1 MHCSGLHNF
10 TWNWCLETHPNL
22 SRGTL
27 ANWTIR
33 GAERY
38 LSLVYDR
45 LRKYLCEQSVVQADE
60 TPVLVTKD
68 GRPGN
73 TKSSMFVYRTSELQ
87 KERPVV
93 LFKYEKTRGHQHP
106 AEFLKYFHGTL
117 VTDAFSGYKALERES
132 EGDIVSAFCW
142 AHVRRNYADT
152 VKGFQGT

>member
-1 MHCSGLHNF
+1 M
-10 TWNWCLETHPNL
+10 
-22 SRGTL
+22 
-27 ANWTIR
+27 
-33 GAERY
+33 
-38 LSLVYDR
+38 
-45 LRKYLCEQSVVQADE
+45 
-60 TPVLVTKD
+60 LVTKD

-106 AEFLKYFHGTL
+106 AEFLKDFHGTL

-142 AHVRRNYADT
+142 AHVRRNYADA
-152 VKGFQGT
+152 VKAFKGPEKKHLKTSVTYKALLQIGQIYNEESKAKELISPEERYNYR